1 MDGDRIVVD
10 SEHVSVQLYGPVEEP
25 STRIPGNRFES
36 QC

>member
-10 SEHVSVQLYGPVEEP
+10 SENVSIQLYGPVGGA
-25 STRIPGNRFES
+25 SIRIPGNRFES